1 MNVFFDIILE
11 EGDDYEIEFS
21 FESESLK
28 HKLGKTEKD
37 NKTMRDNMLQVS
49 TANILELASFLMF
62 ALPLHVTCDINMS
75 CYFVCL

>member
-49 TANILELASFLMF
+49 SANILERASFLMS
-62 ALPLHVTCDINMS
+62 ALSACNL
-75 CYFVCL
+75 